1 MHEGADTSA
10 APSEHAAGYF
20 VASLWSR
27 ENEEAKLAKVSVLP
41 APVEPLLRRFASQLR
56 AQYGS
61 RVREIVLFGSWSRGK
76 QNEESD
82 LDVLVVVD
90 GLTSAER
97 RAVFDCAYDLD
108 AEFNEELMLLS
119 PLCYSTEQVADIR
132 ARERRLLR
140 EIDESGVPL

>member
-1 MHEGADTSA
+1 MPQAISWLACGQGRAKKLDCSVVSA
-10 APSEHAAGYF
+10 
-20 VASLWSR
+20 
-27 ENEEAKLAKVSVLP
+27 LP
-41 APVEPLLRRFASQLR
+41 APIEPLLRRFASQVR
-56 AQYGS
+56 AEYGT
-61 RVREIVLFGSWSRGK
+61 RVREIVLFGSWAKGK

-90 GLTSAER
+90 GLTSTER

-108 AEFNEELMLLS
+108 AEFNAELNAELMLLS

-140 EIDESGVPL
+140 EIDGSGVPL